1 MNPTCCPKFVW
12 AALALCLCLTGCH
25 HGLTPATQQ
34 SLTTQPTEQL
44 IPLKTVDAT
53 VTPPP
58 GWTPEPLKQDEKH
71 RHQIWLSPSG
81 HTAYGVIYMALPLP
95 AAFIPGG
102 AETVLEEGFLPN
114 MKKTEGK
121 ATLIGEVTDD
131 PKRGGI
137 RFVAEGGFYLVR
149 AFLVLEGMHAWA
161 VYAGTERSAPVNDNE
176 LKLAE
181 QARERTVLGLHH

>member
-1 MNPTCCPKFVW
+1 MKPTGLQKLGF
-12 AALALCLCLTGCH
+12 AALTLCVCLTGCH
-25 HGLTPATQQ
+25 HALPTTQQ
-34 SLTTQPTEQL
+34 TLTTQAAEQL

-53 VTPPP
+53 VTPPA
-58 GWTPEPLKQDEKH
+58 GWAPEPLKQDEKH

-81 HTAYGVIYMALPLP
+81 HTAYGVIYMSLPLP
-95 AAFIPGG
+95 AAIIPGG

-121 ATLIGEVTDD
+121 ADLVGEVTDD

-149 AFLVLEGMHAWA
+149 AFMVLEGMHAWA
-161 VYAGTERSAPVNDNE
+161 VYAGTERSAPVNVEE

-181 QARERTVLGLHH
+181 QARDRTVLGLKQ